1 MPDSRKKLKRYA
13 ITVDLYI
20 YAESDAK
27 ALNAA
32 RHFCESQRKQNDNQC
47 HLQSLSEIP
56 FGKIAGERSIEI
68 P

>member
-13 ITVDLYI
+13 ITVDMYL
-20 YAESDAK
+20 YAESDDK

-32 RHFCESQRKQNDNQC
+32 RSFCQDQRKQNDNHC
-47 HLQSLSEIP
+47 HLQSLASAP
-56 FGKIAGERSIEI
+56 FGKLGPFNEIEI